1 MRGAASWHN
10 LWTFSRGCQFLP
22 RGVGFRV
29 SGTYLVVGHI
39 FFDDHFDMREEGV
52 LLVMV

>member
-1 MRGAASWHN
+1 MRLLGITCGPFRGAVSFC
-10 LWTFSRGCQFLP
+10 L

-39 FFDDHFDMREEGV
+39 FFDDHFDMKEKGIFEG
-52 LLVMV
+52 LV